1 MYESAIYS
9 IDDPLNKE
17 IRFMLAPTNLDQLIL
32 PFFQT
37 VINFPSADV
46 VQCEFIPPMAPAAC
60 DTSSVTAIR
69 RFLPKHNSPRCSRTQ
84 DL

>member
-17 IRFMLAPTNLDQLIL
+17 IRFMLALTNLDQLIL

-37 VINFPSADV
+37 IISFPSSFHDRH
-46 VQCEFIPPMAPAAC
+46 PP
-60 DTSSVTAIR
+60 SS
-69 RFLPKHNSPRCSRTQ
+69 N
-84 DL
+84 

>member
-17 IRFMLAPTNLDQLIL
+17 IRFMLALTNLDQLIL

-37 VINFPSADV
+37 VMNFPS
-46 VQCEFIPPMAPAAC
+46 
-60 DTSSVTAIR
+60 SSHDR
-69 RFLPKHNSPRCSRTQ
+69 RLPSSH
-84 DL
+84 